1 MARKTKEDAEIN
13 PGRLLDAAE
22 QVFYERGVS
31 GASLADVAQCAGL
44 TRGAVYWH
52 FKDKLDLFDAML
64 QRVTLPI
71 EQGLLLDGAAA
82 KTAPITRILERFAL
96 IAQVVSEDARV
107 RRVFELAMFKVEHV
121 GDWAAVQQ
129 RWVRGVDRCIALLEQ
144 DLLAAQQ
151 ACAQPLPLPVDW
163 LPRGCKRCL
172 MGSLHAWLPA
182 WRARLAAAMEIRQL
196 TRFYLQSLGLP
207 AEK

>member
-1 MARKTKEDAEIN
+1 MARKTKEDAEITR
-13 PGRLLDAAE
+13 GRLLDAAE

-82 KTAPITRILERFAL
+82 KTAPITRIL
-96 IAQVVSEDARV
+96 
-107 RRVFELAMFKVEHV
+107 
-121 GDWAAVQQ
+121 
-129 RWVRGVDRCIALLEQ
+129 
-144 DLLAAQQ
+144 
-151 ACAQPLPLPVDW
+151 
-163 LPRGCKRCL
+163 
-172 MGSLHAWLPA
+172 
-182 WRARLAAAMEIRQL
+182 
-196 TRFYLQSLGLP
+196 
-207 AEK
+207 

>member
-1 MARKTKEDAEIN
+1 MARKTKEDAEITR
-13 PGRLLDAAE
+13 GRLLDAAE

-71 EQGLLLDGAAA
+71 EQGLLLDGMAAQ
-82 KTAPITRILERFAL
+82 TSPVQRILERFAL
-96 IAQVVSEDARV
+96 IAQVVSEDERV

-121 GDWAAVQQ
+121 GDLAAVQQ
-129 RWVRGVDRCIALLEQ
+129 RWVLGVDRCIALLEQ
-144 DLLAAQQ
+144 DLLAAYQERP
-151 ACAQPLPLPVDW
+151 QPLALPVGLAAKGLQMLFDG
-163 LPRGCKRCL
+163 L
-172 MGSLHAWLPA
+172 LHAWLL
-182 WRARLAAAMEIRQL
+182 RGGQGSLREESQEL
-196 TRFYLQSLGLP
+196 TRFYLKSLGFLT
-207 AEK
+207 EK

>member
-1 MARKTKEDAEIN
+1 MARKTKEDAEITR
-13 PGRLLDAAE
+13 GRLLDAAE

-44 TRGAVYWH
+44 TRGAVYLH

-121 GDWAAVQQ
+121 GDLAAVQQ

-151 ACAQPLPLPVDW
+151 ACAQPLPLPVGLAAKGLQALFDG
-163 LPRGCKRCL
+163 L
-172 MGSLHAWLPA
+172 LHAWLL
-182 WRARLAAAMEIRQL
+182 RGGQGSLCEETQQLA
-196 TRFYLQSLGLP
+196 RFYLQSLGLS